1 MIVMI
6 PRRTTLRDI
15 QNRML
20 EKEQDKIQIYET
32 VLNLIYARIEVAIQ
46 FNQIYC
52 IYQIPEVIPGKP
64 LFNMTQCILYI
75 IHHFKQGGFEARY
88 SHPFTI
94 LVQWPQPNYMALQ
107 ARTLALENVATTDIA
122 TNPDLSIPS
131 QPSPTPTYVLQ
142 DTTEYDRRYVQRETQ
157 QRHRDN
163 LMFDY
168 IPKRNVR

>member
-1 MIVMI
+1 MI

-32 VLNLIYARIEVAIQ
+32 ILNLIYNRIETAIQ
-46 FNQIYC
+46 FGQIYC
-52 IYQIPEVIPGKP
+52 MYQIPEVIPGKP
-64 LFNMTQCILYI
+64 LFNMTQCVLYI

-88 SHPFTI
+88 SHPYTLLI
-94 LVQWPQPNYMALQ
+94 QWPQPNYMALQ
-107 ARTLALENVATTDIA
+107 ARTLAIENATSNDIPTAPVATSPTY
-122 TNPDLSIPS
+122 SIP
-131 QPSPTPTYVLQ
+131 
-142 DTTEYDRRYVQRETQ
+142 DNTEFDRRYIQRETQ

-168 IPKRNVR
+168 IPKKVVR